1 LLASE
6 KKSFYRFLG
15 IYLISTFF
23 LFSSAVAIFY
33 ENAKKHIVNSE
44 FKSLDIEAQH
54 LKNSLR
60 VLHQNFDDAIIYPR
74 SRNYNSAIF
83 NLDKELIFSTFKKT
97 PKLKTAINSDMVY
110 KVYLIKPYY
119 LGAAYLLVGKKRD
132 SSAIALLQKNIII
145 FMAIGGGLFFILGLF
160 LGKLF
165 IKPMKESIQE
175 KNRFIQD
182 ATHELNTPIST
193 ILANIEL
200 IEALNLCDGAK
211 EELKRIEIA
220 SKTLSR
226 IYEDLTYINFN
237 HKMYKNIENLNIS
250 KLLNERVIYF
260 RYMIEA
266 KRLTLITNIKEGVYI
281 KIDKNDA
288 IRLIDNLISNA
299 IKYNRQRGVIEVGL
313 DRSSFWVRDGGIG
326 IRRKDIKKLFERF
339 KRANSSEGGFGLG
352 LSIVNAIVKE
362 YNFHLKITSE
372 VDIGTEVVVIWKK
385 D

>member
-1 LLASE
+1 
-6 KKSFYRFLG
+6 
-15 IYLISTFF
+15 
-23 LFSSAVAIFY
+23 
-33 ENAKKHIVNSE
+33 
-44 FKSLDIEAQH
+44 
-54 LKNSLR
+54 
-60 VLHQNFDDAIIYPR
+60 
-74 SRNYNSAIF
+74 
-83 NLDKELIFSTFKKT
+83 
-97 PKLKTAINSDMVY
+97 
-110 KVYLIKPYY
+110 
-119 LGAAYLLVGKKRD
+119 
-132 SSAIALLQKNIII
+132 
-145 FMAIGGGLFFILGLF
+145 
-160 LGKLF
+160 
-165 IKPMKESIQE
+165 
-175 KNRFIQD
+175 
-182 ATHELNTPIST
+182 
-193 ILANIEL
+193 
-200 IEALNLCDGAK
+200 
-211 EELKRIEIA
+211 
-220 SKTLSR
+220 
-226 IYEDLTYINFN
+226 
-237 HKMYKNIENLNIS
+237 MYKNIENLNIS

-313 DRSSFWVRDGGIG
+313 DRSSFWVRDGGIE